1 MALIL
6 FTVLFTYF
14 TVSQTVGT
22 SVADYGKHNILT
34 HNARVGWLLAVVAKM
49 LTSGFSILYYLPADV
64 FSPPNM
70 RVFCIVCGHFPS
82 CKAVWL
88 GCERFSEV
96 WNTARKLSPA
106 APECCYSYVGELLQ
120 LSRSVAPGL
129 LEKVYGRSG
138 KSCSVPLR
146 LLCQRFM

>member
-1 MALIL
+1 MLRHESP
-6 FTVLFTYF
+6 VRE
-14 TVSQTVGT
+14 G
-22 SVADYGKHNILT
+22 G
-34 HNARVGWLLAVVAKM
+34 RLLAVVVKM
-49 LTSGFSILYYLPADV
+49 LTTGFSILYNLSADV

-70 RVFCIVCGHFPS
+70 RVFASFVGIFPS

-88 GCERFSEV
+88 GCERFSEL
-96 WNTARKLSPA
+96 WKAARKLSPA
-106 APECCYSYVGELLQ
+106 APECCYSNVGEVLQ

-138 KSCSVPLR
+138 KSCSVSLR